1 MLTVTLARSFVLC
14 FSLRFR
20 GRERLLAVYIISGDS
35 SIRTPNPYQEILSD
49 QHLLKNDLLYSDL
62 KLIYFNSAITAG
74 LGNIVSQKIVK
85 RGKGELVDYRP
96 VIAFSTFG

>member
-1 MLTVTLARSFVLC
+1 MLKK
-14 FSLRFR
+14 
-20 GRERLLAVYIISGDS
+20 II
-35 SIRTPNPYQEILSD
+35 
-49 QHLLKNDLLYSDL
+49 YSDL
-62 KLIYFNSAITAG
+62 KPIYFNSAITAG